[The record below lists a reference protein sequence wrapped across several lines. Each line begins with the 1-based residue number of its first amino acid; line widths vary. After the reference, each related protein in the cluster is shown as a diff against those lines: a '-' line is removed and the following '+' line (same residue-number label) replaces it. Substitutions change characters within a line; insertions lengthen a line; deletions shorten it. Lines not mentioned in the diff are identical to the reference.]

1 MCLKSAQMSIT
12 WTNNI
17 FSSSTIGCWCM
28 CKNPSNREEKKHNKP
43 HMYTMHTSARALAYA
58 SHLLTDNNATISKC
72 KSHLGP
78 FNLKTNQLIN
88 HSKWK
93 RFIIYLFVWY
103 LFFHIKQCTL
113 LSNIP
118 SRFITFHVIT
128 ALNLCSCSAR
138 NIIQSHLLTHFISV
152 VD

>member
-1 MCLKSAQMSIT
+1 MEEYQLMCLKSVQMSIT

-17 FSSSTIGCWCM
+17 FSSSAIVVAACGKIHGT
-28 CKNPSNREEKKHNKP
+28 KKRRSTTNRICILYIQVRE
-43 HMYTMHTSARALAYA
+43 RAHA
-58 SHLLTDNNATISKC
+58 SRLLTDNNATISKC

-113 LSNIP
+113 LS
-118 SRFITFHVIT
+118 RTFPVD
-128 ALNLCSCSAR
+128 
-138 NIIQSHLLTHFISV
+138 LLHSM
-152 VD
+152 